1 MSVDDQGEAMS
12 IAVLG
17 ATGGQGGAVAAAL
30 LEAGRAVRAVVRDP
44 GSGRAR
50 ALAVAGAEV
59 VPGDLFDADSLAE
72 AFRGTTAAFAVTT
85 PFQDGLDA
93 EVAQGAAIVRAAAD
107 VALPHLVLASVA
119 SADRGTGVPHFET
132 KARTEE
138 LLADSGLPATVV
150 APTYFYDNALGAL
163 DEVAAGLLTMPLS
176 GDTPLQQVARQD
188 LGRVVAAVVADPDR
202 WIGQRIEVAGDDPTP
217 VRMAEAIGRAAGG
230 TVVFRQTA
238 LEDLRTVNPDMFA
251 MYSFL
256 EGTGYQ
262 VDLEALRAQFPTVPW
277 TSYAAWADTQDWPKP
292 RG

>member
-1 MSVDDQGEAMS
+1 MP

-17 ATGGQGGAVAAAL
+17 ATGGQGGAVSRAL
-30 LEAGRAVRAVVRDP
+30 LEAGHGVRAVVRDP
-44 GSGRAR
+44 GSGRAK

-59 VPGDLFDADSLAE
+59 VPGDLFDAASLAE

-107 VALPHLVLASVA
+107 AALPHLVLASVA
-119 SADRGTGVPHFET
+119 SADRDTGVPHFET

-150 APTYFYDNALGAL
+150 APTYFYDNALGAM
-163 DEVAAGLLTMPLS
+163 DEVAAGLLTMPLP
-176 GDTPLQQVARQD
+176 GDAPLQQVARQD

-202 WIGQRIEVAGDDPTP
+202 WTGQRIEVAGDDPTP
-217 VRMAEAIGRAAGG
+217 VRMAEEIGRAAGG
-230 TVVFRQTA
+230 TVTFRRTP

-251 MYSFL
+251 MYRFL
-256 EGTGYQ
+256 TDTGYQ
-262 VDLEALRAQFPTVPW
+262 VDLEALRAQFPDVPW
-277 TSYAAWADTQDWPKP
+277 TSYGAWADAQNWPAP
-292 RG
+292 RP

>member
-1 MSVDDQGEAMS
+1 MT

-17 ATGGQGGAVAAAL
+17 ATGGQGGAVVTAL

-50 ALAVAGAEV
+50 ALAAAGAEV
-59 VPGDLFDADSLAE
+59 VPGDLFYAASLAE
-72 AFRGTTAAFAVTT
+72 AFRGATAAFAVTT

-107 VALPHLVLASVA
+107 AALPHLVLASVA
-119 SADRGTGVPHFET
+119 SADRGTGIPHFET

-150 APTYFYDNALGAL
+150 APTYFYDNALGVP
-163 DEVAAGLLTMPLS
+163 DEVAAGLLTMALP

-188 LGRVVAAVVADPDR
+188 LGRVVAEIVADPDR
-202 WIGQRIEVAGDDPTP
+202 WTGQRIEVAGDDPTP
-217 VRMAEAIGRAAGG
+217 VRMAAEIGRAAGG
-230 TVVFRQTA
+230 TVEFRQTP
-238 LEDLRTVNPDMFA
+238 LEDLRATSPDMFA
-251 MYSFL
+251 MFSYL
-256 EGTGYQ
+256 ADTGYQ
-262 VDLEALRAQFPTVPW
+262 VDLAALRAQFPGVPW
-277 TSYAAWADTQDWPKP
+277 TSYGAWAATQEWPTP

>member
-1 MSVDDQGEAMS
+1 MP

-17 ATGGQGGAVAAAL
+17 ATGGQGGAVARAL
-30 LEAGRAVRAVVRDP
+30 LEAGHGVRAVVRDP
-44 GSGRAR
+44 GSGRAK

-59 VPGDLFDADSLAE
+59 VPGDLFDAASLAE

-107 VALPHLVLASVA
+107 AALPHLVLASVA
-119 SADRGTGVPHFET
+119 SADRDTGVPHFET

-150 APTYFYDNALGAL
+150 APTYFYDNALGAM
-163 DEVAAGLLTMPLS
+163 DEVAAGLLTMPLP

-202 WIGQRIEVAGDDPTP
+202 WTGQRIEVAGDDPTP
-217 VRMAEAIGRAAGG
+217 VRMAEEIGRAAGG
-230 TVVFRQTA
+230 RVAFRRTP
-238 LEDLRTVNPDMFA
+238 LEDLRTINPDMFA
-251 MYSFL
+251 MYRFL
-256 EGTGYQ
+256 TDTGYQ
-262 VDLEALRAQFPTVPW
+262 VDLEALRAQFPDVPW
-277 TSYAAWADTQDWPKP
+277 TSYGAWADAQNWPTP
-292 RG
+292 RP

>member
-1 MSVDDQGEAMS
+1 MS

-17 ATGGQGGAVAAAL
+17 ATGGQGGAVARAL
-30 LEAGRAVRAVVRDP
+30 LEAGHAVRAVVRDP
-44 GSGRAR
+44 GSGRAK

-59 VPGDLFDADSLAE
+59 VRGDLFDAASLAE

-119 SADRGTGVPHFET
+119 SADRDTGVPHFET

-150 APTYFYDNALGAL
+150 APTYFYDNALGAM
-163 DEVAAGLLTMPLS
+163 DEVAAGLLTMPLP

-188 LGRVVAAVVADPDR
+188 LGHVVAAVVADPNR
-202 WIGQRIEVAGDDPTP
+202 WTGQRIEVAGDDPTP
-217 VRMAEAIGRAAGG
+217 VRMAEEIGRAAGG
-230 TVVFRQTA
+230 TVAFRQTP
-238 LEDLRTVNPDMFA
+238 LEDLRTINPDMFA
-251 MYSFL
+251 MYRFL
-256 EGTGYQ
+256 TDTGYQ
-262 VDLEALRAQFPTVPW
+262 VDLEALRAQFPGVPW
-277 TSYAAWADTQDWPKP
+277 TSYAAWADTQNWPAP
-292 RG
+292 RP

>member
-1 MSVDDQGEAMS
+1 MS

-17 ATGGQGGAVAAAL
+17 ATGGQGGAVARAL
-30 LEAGRAVRAVVRDP
+30 LEAGYGVRAVVRDP
-44 GSGRAR
+44 GSGRAK

-59 VPGDLFDADSLAE
+59 VPGDLFDAASLAE

-107 VALPHLVLASVA
+107 AALPHLVLASVA
-119 SADRGTGVPHFET
+119 SADRDTGVPHFET

-150 APTYFYDNALGAL
+150 APTYFYDNALGAM
-163 DEVAAGLLTMPLS
+163 DEVAAGLLTMPLP

-202 WIGQRIEVAGDDPTP
+202 WTGQRIEVAGDDPTP
-217 VRMAEAIGRAAGG
+217 VRMAEEIGRAAGG
-230 TVVFRQTA
+230 TVAFRRTP
-238 LEDLRTVNPDMFA
+238 LEDLRTINPDMFA
-251 MYSFL
+251 MYRFL
-256 EGTGYQ
+256 TDTGYQ
-262 VDLEALRAQFPTVPW
+262 VDLEALRAQFPGVPW
-277 TSYAAWADTQDWPKP
+277 TAYAAWADAQNWPTP
-292 RG
+292 RP

>member
-1 MSVDDQGEAMS
+1 MP

-17 ATGGQGGAVAAAL
+17 ATGGQGGAVVAAL

-44 GSGRAR
+44 RSGRAR
-50 ALAVAGAEV
+50 ALASAGADV
-59 VPGDLFDADSLAE
+59 VAGDLFDAASLAD
-72 AFRGTTAAFAVTT
+72 AFRGMAAAFAVTT

-107 VALPHLVLASVA
+107 AALPHLVLASVA
-119 SADRGTGVPHFET
+119 SANRGTGVPHFET

-138 LLADSGLPATVV
+138 LLAESGLPATVV

-163 DEVAAGLLTMPLS
+163 DEVAAGVLTMPLP

-217 VRMAEAIGRAAGG
+217 VRMAAEIGRAAGG
-230 TVVFRQTA
+230 TVAFRRTP
-238 LEDLRTVNPDMFA
+238 LEDLRTANPDMFA
-251 MYSFL
+251 MYGFL
-256 EGTGYQ
+256 TDTGYQ
-262 VDLEALRAQFPTVPW
+262 VDLEALRTQFPTVPW
-277 TSYAAWADTQDWPKP
+277 TPYAAWVDAQKWPTP
-292 RG
+292 RVRET

>member
-1 MSVDDQGEAMS
+1 MS

-30 LEAGRAVRAVVRDP
+30 LEAGHGVRAVVRDP
-44 GSGRAR
+44 GSGRAK

-59 VPGDLFDADSLAE
+59 VAGDLFDAVSLAE

-107 VALPHLVLASVA
+107 AALPHLVLASVA
-119 SADRGTGVPHFET
+119 SADRDTGVPHFET

-150 APTYFYDNALGAL
+150 APTYFYDNALGAM
-163 DEVAAGLLTMPLS
+163 DEVAAGLLTMPLP

-217 VRMAEAIGRAAGG
+217 VRMAEEIGRAAGG
-230 TVVFRQTA
+230 TVAFRRTP

-251 MYSFL
+251 MYRFL
-256 EGTGYQ
+256 TDTGYQ
-262 VDLEALRAQFPTVPW
+262 VDLEALRAQFPGIAW
-277 TSYAAWADTQDWPKP
+277 TSYAAWADTQNWPTP
-292 RG
+292 RP

>member
-1 MSVDDQGEAMS
+1 MS

-44 GSGRAR
+44 GSGRAK
-50 ALAVAGAEV
+50 ALAAAGAEV
-59 VPGDLFDADSLAE
+59 VPGNLFDAGSLAE
-72 AFRGTTAAFAVTT
+72 AFLGTTAAFAVTT

-93 EVAQGAAIVRAAAD
+93 EVAQGAAIVRAAED

-119 SADRGTGVPHFET
+119 SADRGTGIPHFET

-138 LLADSGLPATVV
+138 LLAGSGLPATVV

-163 DEVAAGLLTMPLS
+163 DEVAAGLLTMPLP

-217 VRMAEAIGRAAGG
+217 VRMAEEIRRAAGG
-230 TVVFRQTA
+230 TVAFRQTPLA
-238 LEDLRTVNPDMFA
+238 DLRTTNPDMFA

-256 EGTGYQ
+256 ADTGYQ
-262 VDLEALRAQFPTVPW
+262 VDLEALRTQFPTVPW
-277 TSYAAWADTQDWPKP
+277 TPYGAWADAQKWPTP
-292 RG
+292 RIRTA

>member
-1 MSVDDQGEAMS
+1 MPT
-12 IAVLG
+12 AVLG
-17 ATGGQGGAVAAAL
+17 ATGGQGGAVVAAL

-50 ALAVAGAEV
+50 ALAAAGAEV
-59 VPGDLFDADSLAE
+59 VPGDLFDAASLAE
-72 AFRGTTAAFAVTT
+72 AFRGAEAAFAVTT

-119 SADRGTGVPHFET
+119 SADRDTGVPHFET

-138 LLADSGLPATVV
+138 LLARSGLRRRWWHRRTSTTTPW
-150 APTYFYDNALGAL
+150 APGRRWPC
-163 DEVAAGLLTMPLS
+163 GLLTMPMP

-202 WIGQRIEVAGDDPTP
+202 WTGQRVEVAGDDPTP
-217 VRMAEAIGRAAGG
+217 VRMAEEIGRAAGG
-230 TVVFRQTA
+230 TVTFHRSP
-238 LEDLRTVNPDMFA
+238 LEDLRTANPDMFA
-251 MYSFL
+251 MYSFFVN
-256 EGTGYQ
+256 GGYQ
-262 VDLEALRAQFPTVPW
+262 VDMAALRTQFPAVPW
-277 TSYAAWADTQDWPKP
+277 TSYATWAQAQDWPQP

>member
-1 MSVDDQGEAMS
+1 MS

-30 LEAGRAVRAVVRDP
+30 LEAGRPVRAVVRDP
-44 GSGRAR
+44 GSGRAK

-59 VPGDLFDADSLAE
+59 VAGDLFDAASLAE

-93 EVAQGAAIVRAAAD
+93 EVTQGAAIVRAAESA
-107 VALPHLVLASVA
+107 ALPHLVLASVA

-138 LLADSGLPATVV
+138 LLARSGLPATVV
-150 APTYFYDNALGAL
+150 APTYFYDNALGSM
-163 DEVAAGLLTMPLS
+163 DEVAAGLLTLPLP

-188 LGRVVAAVVADPDR
+188 LGRVVAEVVADPGR

-217 VRMAEAIGRAAGG
+217 VRMAEEIGRAAGG
-230 TVVFRQTA
+230 TVTFRQTPV
-238 LEDLRTVNPDMFA
+238 EDLRTVNPDMFA

-256 EGTGYQ
+256 ADTGYQ
-262 VDLEALRAQFPTVPW
+262 VDLGALRAQFPTVPW
-277 TSYAAWADTQDWPKP
+277 TSYAAWADAQDWPTP
-292 RG
+292 RSGRRDT

>member
-1 MSVDDQGEAMS
+1 MS

-30 LEAGRAVRAVVRDP
+30 LEAGHAVRAVVRDP

-50 ALAVAGAEV
+50 ALAAAGAEV
-59 VPGDLFDADSLAE
+59 VPGNLFDAGSLAE
-72 AFRGTTAAFAVTT
+72 AFLGTTAAFAVTT
-85 PFQDGLDA
+85 PFQDGLEA
-93 EVAQGAAIVRAAAD
+93 EVAQGAAIVRAAED

-119 SADRGTGVPHFET
+119 SADRGTGIPHFET

-138 LLADSGLPATVV
+138 LLAGSGIPATVV

-163 DEVAAGLLTMPLS
+163 DEVAAGLLTMPLP

-217 VRMAEAIGRAAGG
+217 VRMAEEIGRAAGG
-230 TVVFRQTA
+230 TVAFRQTPLA
-238 LEDLRTVNPDMFA
+238 DLCTTSPDMFA

-256 EGTGYQ
+256 ADTGYQ
-262 VDLEALRAQFPTVPW
+262 VDLEALRRQFPTVPW
-277 TSYAAWADTQDWPKP
+277 TPYAAWVDAQKWPTP
-292 RG
+292 RIRTT

>member
-1 MSVDDQGEAMS
+1 MP

-17 ATGGQGGAVAAAL
+17 ATGGQGGAVARAL
-30 LEAGRAVRAVVRDP
+30 LEAGHGVRAVVRDP
-44 GSGRAR
+44 GSGRAK

-59 VPGDLFDADSLAE
+59 VPGDLFDAASLAE

-107 VALPHLVLASVA
+107 AALPHLVLASVA
-119 SADRGTGVPHFET
+119 SADRDTGVPHFET

-150 APTYFYDNALGAL
+150 APTYFYDNALGAM
-163 DEVAAGLLTMPLS
+163 DEVAAGLLTMPLP

-202 WIGQRIEVAGDDPTP
+202 WTGRRIEVAGDDPTP
-217 VRMAEAIGRAAGG
+217 VRMAEEIGRAAGG
-230 TVVFRQTA
+230 TVAFRRTP
-238 LEDLRTVNPDMFA
+238 LEDLRTINPDMFA
-251 MYSFL
+251 MYRFL
-256 EGTGYQ
+256 TDTGYQ
-262 VDLEALRAQFPTVPW
+262 VDLEALRAQFPDVPW
-277 TSYAAWADTQDWPKP
+277 TSYGAWADAQNWPTP
-292 RG
+292 RP

>member
-1 MSVDDQGEAMS
+1 MS

-50 ALAVAGAEV
+50 ALVAAGAEV
-59 VPGDLFDADSLAE
+59 VPGNLFDAGSLAE
-72 AFRGTTAAFAVTT
+72 AFRGTTAVFAVTT

-93 EVAQGAAIVRAAAD
+93 EVAQGEAIVRAAED

-119 SADRGTGVPHFET
+119 SADRGTGIPHFET

-138 LLADSGLPATVV
+138 LLAGSGLPATVV

-163 DEVAAGLLTMPLS
+163 DEVAAGLLTMPLP

-188 LGRVVAAVVADPDR
+188 LGRVVAAIVADPDR

-217 VRMAEAIGRAAGG
+217 VRMAEEIGRAAGG
-230 TVVFRQTA
+230 AVAFRQTPLA
-238 LEDLRTVNPDMFA
+238 DLRTTNPDMFA

-256 EGTGYQ
+256 ADTGYQ
-262 VDLEALRAQFPTVPW
+262 VDLEALRTQFPTIPW
-277 TSYAAWADTQDWPKP
+277 TPYGAWADAQKWPTP
-292 RG
+292 RIRTT